1 MCEARSYVRLDPAYY
16 SEIELPEL
24 LQHWE
29 LERFHLLGHSW
40 GTILAQLYSLN
51 AKKGSKLDSLIL
63 SGPLSD
69 SQHYIEAQWDPE
81 EGSLGSLPPFVQQ
94 RIQDLERRKAYDSKE
109 YQALDSVLTTFFTLR
124 TAPAP
129 APWRALF

>member
-1 MCEARSYVRLDPAYY
+1 MRLDPAYY
-16 SEIELPEL
+16 SEVELPEL
-24 LQHWE
+24 LEHWK

-40 GTILAQLYSLN
+40 GTMLAQLYTLN
-51 AKKGSKLDSLIL
+51 ANGSKLESLIL

-69 SQHYIEAQWDPE
+69 SQRYIEAQWDPK
-81 EGSLGSLPPFVQQ
+81 EGNLGSLPPYVQQ
-94 RIQDLERRKAYDSKE
+94 RIHDLERRKAYDSKE

-129 APWRALF
+129 APRHALHVLEST